1 MAAKSGLRALLLKGK
16 NTMSVAA
23 IGSALNT
30 TDPSSLS
37 NSGINEQDF
46 IQLFVSQLQYQDP
59 MQPLDNSQFLTQLA
73 QFVGIEQQ
81 SEQITGIN
89 NLLTLDSSDQSLGL
103 LSHSVQVTNADGSTT
118 IGKVTGIQ
126 YSTNG
131 VQLTVTTSSN
141 VVTGVN
147 LSQITLVTP

>member
-1 MAAKSGLRALLLKGK
+1 
-16 NTMSVAA
+16 MSVQA
-23 IGSALNT
+23 IGSVLNT
-30 TDPSSLS
+30 TDPSATP

-46 IQLFVSQLQYQDP
+46 IQLFVSELQYQDP

-81 SEQITGIN
+81 SEEVSGIN

-103 LSHSVQVTNADGSTT
+103 LSHSVQVTNADNTT
-118 IGKVTGIQ
+118 TTGKVTGIQ
-126 YSTNG
+126 FSTNG

-141 VVTGVN
+141 NVLTNVN
-147 LSQITLVTP
+147 LSQIQLVTP

>member
-1 MAAKSGLRALLLKGK
+1 
-16 NTMSVAA
+16 MSVEA

-30 TDPSSLS
+30 TDPSATP

-46 IQLFVSQLQYQDP
+46 IQLFVSELQYQDP

-81 SEQITGIN
+81 SEEVSGIN

-103 LSHSVQVTNADGSTT
+103 LSHTVEVTNADNTT
-118 IGKVTGIQ
+118 TTGKVTGIQ

-131 VQLTVTTSSN
+131 VQLTVTTSTNN
-141 VVTGVN
+141 VLTNVN
-147 LSQITLVTP
+147 LSQIQLVTP